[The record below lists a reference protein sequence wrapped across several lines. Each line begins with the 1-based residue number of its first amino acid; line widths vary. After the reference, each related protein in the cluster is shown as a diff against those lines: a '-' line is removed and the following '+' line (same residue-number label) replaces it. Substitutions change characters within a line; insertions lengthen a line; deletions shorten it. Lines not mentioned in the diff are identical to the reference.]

1 MSGFA
6 AAILYLGILLQVCL
20 VGRLLFSHLWH
31 RYPWFSACV
40 VWSLARTLL
49 FFVTPSSLYTTVYWT
64 TNVADVFVRFLVV
77 WELVRHLFPNRSSLI
92 VWIPR
97 GFAFVVGTLAILL
110 VSTFWSYQAYAS
122 SHSVLIAMERS
133 ASFAQAVMTLGLLL
147 AARYH
152 GISLSRT
159 LRTIA
164 LAFGAWTSIAMV
176 NNAMIDLGH
185 MFIPYWQIV
194 RPLSFVVLIATWT
207 WALWMKTAD
216 ATTPEYAVTASDLA
230 AWAENWNQTQSSWR
244 RIKPS

>member
-1 MSGFA
+1 
-6 AAILYLGILLQVCL
+6 
-20 VGRLLFSHLWH
+20 
-31 RYPWFSACV
+31 
-40 VWSLARTLL
+40 
-49 FFVTPSSLYTTVYWT
+49 
-64 TNVADVFVRFLVV
+64 
-77 WELVRHLFPNRSSLI
+77 LI